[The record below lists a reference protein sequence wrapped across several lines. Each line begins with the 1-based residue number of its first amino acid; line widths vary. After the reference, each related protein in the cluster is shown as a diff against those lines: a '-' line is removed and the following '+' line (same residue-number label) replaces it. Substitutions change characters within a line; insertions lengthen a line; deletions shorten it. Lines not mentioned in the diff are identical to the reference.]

1 MAGARGG
8 RLRHWITTGKS
19 PVPTALLTL
28 GRLPKALALARA
40 LKKRGYRVVIAE
52 PFKWHVSRAS
62 TAVDAAYELPPPNE
76 NPALYRDTL
85 LALIEHESVDLLVPV
100 SEEAHHVLPIGP
112 LLGEDVE
119 LIGPSHSLYE
129 ILSHKLHFIEC
140 AASAGLR
147 VPRTYAAHTE
157 EADQLASDMPHIK
170 KPSRGCSG
178 MGVSWCEPGTRH
190 NKESSEFVIQE
201 RIDGT
206 CISSLSFIRQG
217 SVVGTSI
224 YEGQVFAGTVAVGF
238 EGCPP
243 GSPAEISVR
252 NWVEQFIATL
262 DYEGFI
268 AFDFIVDDDNIAWP
282 IECNPRLTSGVHFF
296 DSTSL
301 GDAIGGKFPLRA
313 VYSNTIDRWQWGYST
328 LTEAYAA
335 LFRGDW
341 REAVRILKWLMSS
354 RDVVWSWR
362 DPLPF
367 LLMTPLSWPIL
378 KSALF
383 KGMSLGEACQRDIAP
398 LWEAA
403 DGATLR
409 HSGNEA

>member
-1 MAGARGG
+1 MAGIRAAP
-8 RLRHWITTGKS
+8 TGIATGEES
-19 PVPTALLTL
+19 QVPTALLTL

-40 LKKRGYRVVIAE
+40 LKGRGYRVVIAE

-62 TAVDAAYELPPPNE
+62 TSVDATYELPSPNE

-100 SEEAHHVLPIGP
+100 SEEAHHVLPLAP
-112 LLGEDVE
+112 RLGKAVE
-119 LIGPSHSLYE
+119 LIGPTPALYE
-129 ILSHKLHFIEC
+129 NLSHKLHFIEC
-140 AASAGLR
+140 AAAAGLR
-147 VPRTYAAHTE
+147 VPRTYAADTA
-157 EADQLASDMPHIK
+157 EAMELAGAIAHIM

-178 MGVSWCEPGTRH
+178 MGVTWCEAGTFH
-190 NKESSEFVIQE
+190 SNTADDSVIQE

-206 CISSLSFIRQG
+206 CISTLSFIRQG

-238 EGCPP
+238 EACPK
-243 GSPAEISVR
+243 GSPKETSVR
-252 NWVEQFIATL
+252 SWVEQFIATL

-268 AFDFIVDDDNIAWP
+268 AFDFIVDDDNVAWP

-301 GDAIGGKFPLRA
+301 GDALSANFPLRA
-313 VYSNTIDRWQWGYST
+313 VYSNTINRWQWGYST

-335 LFRGDW
+335 LFRGQW
-341 REAVRILKWLMSS
+341 REALSIFKCLVSS

-367 LLMTPLSWPIL
+367 MLMTPLSWPIL

-398 LWEAA
+398 LWEATEEA
-403 DGATLR
+403 RLR

>member
-1 MAGARGG
+1 MAGIGAAQTC
-8 RLRHWITTGKS
+8 IATGEES
-19 PVPTALLTL
+19 QVPTALLTL

-40 LKKRGYRVVIAE
+40 LKGRGYRVVIAE

-62 TAVDAAYELPPPNE
+62 TSVDATYELPSPNE

-100 SEEAHHVLPIGP
+100 SEEAHHVLPLAP
-112 LLGEDVE
+112 RLAENVE
-119 LIGPSHSLYE
+119 LIGPTPTLYE
-129 ILSHKLHFIEC
+129 TLSHKLHFIEC
-140 AASAGLR
+140 AAAAGLR
-147 VPRTYAAHTE
+147 VPRTYAADTA
-157 EADQLASDMPHIK
+157 EAMELAGAIAHIK

-178 MGVSWCEPGTRH
+178 MGVTWCEAGTFH
-190 NKESSEFVIQE
+190 SSTADDSVIQE
-201 RIDGT
+201 RIHGT
-206 CISSLSFIRQG
+206 SISTLSFIRQG

-238 EGCPP
+238 EACPK
-243 GSPAEISVR
+243 GSPRETSVR
-252 NWVEQFIATL
+252 NWVEQFIA
-262 DYEGFI
+262 
-268 AFDFIVDDDNIAWP
+268 FDFIVDDANVAWP

-301 GDAIGGKFPLRA
+301 GDALSGNFPLRA

-335 LFRGDW
+335 LFRGEW
-341 REAVRILKWLMSS
+341 QEALSIFKWLVSS

-367 LLMTPLSWPIL
+367 MLMTPLSWPIL

-398 LWEAA
+398 LWEATEEA
-403 DGATLR
+403 RLR